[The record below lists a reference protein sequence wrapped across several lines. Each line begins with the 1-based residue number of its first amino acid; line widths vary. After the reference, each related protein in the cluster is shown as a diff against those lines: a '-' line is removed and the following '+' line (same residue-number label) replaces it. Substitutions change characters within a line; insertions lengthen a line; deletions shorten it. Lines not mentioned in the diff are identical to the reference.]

1 MKDKILH
8 FGAFVMCV
16 VLGSAILGGAV
27 QKTFLQELIGYALFL
42 FSGIHFGEF
51 IKSMTRK

>member
-1 MKDKILH
+1 MKNKILH

-16 VLGSAILGGAV
+16 VLGGAILEV

-42 FSGIHFGEF
+42 FGGIHFGEF
-51 IKSMTRK
+51 IKLMTRK

>member
-27 QKTFLQELIGYALFL
+27 QKTFLQELIGYVLFF

-51 IKSMTRK
+51 IKSITSS